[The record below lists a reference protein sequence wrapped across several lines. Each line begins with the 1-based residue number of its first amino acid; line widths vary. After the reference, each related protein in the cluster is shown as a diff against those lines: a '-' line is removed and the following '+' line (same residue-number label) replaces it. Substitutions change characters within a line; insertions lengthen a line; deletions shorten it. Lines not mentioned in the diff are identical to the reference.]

1 MRFFFKFIFPV
12 LFFFALGEFMG
23 FPKGLEILKL
33 GDFRT
38 DGDGDVL
45 RLPPQKMQ
53 HIRLK
58 VDEIVQMSKASDI
71 HLLTCLQVSLSLSL
85 SVGMKSYSKPR
96 LQNRVSNIWG
106 IRILLHIAYLIAN
119 TKSS

>member
-1 MRFFFKFIFPV
+1 MLQFAEIFHPLERGILVKPQSLLVFQRVSKPCVFF
-12 LFFFALGEFMG
+12 LNSFFLSFLFALGEFMG

-45 RLPPQKMQ
+45 GLPPQKMQ

-85 SVGMKSYSKPR
+85 YRSE
-96 LQNRVSNIWG
+96 
-106 IRILLHIAYLIAN
+106 
-119 TKSS
+119 